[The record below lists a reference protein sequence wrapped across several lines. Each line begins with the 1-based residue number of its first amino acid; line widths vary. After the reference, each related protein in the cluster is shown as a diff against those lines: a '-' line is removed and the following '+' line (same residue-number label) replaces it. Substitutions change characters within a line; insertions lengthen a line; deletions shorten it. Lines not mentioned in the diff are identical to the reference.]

1 MSSLRFTVAVVA
13 SSVFTLVSCS
23 TDGRTMQEPTPSQI
37 AAVSPGDTLPAQ
49 GGDVIEESTPLTLT
63 APWASGTA
71 IDVRYTCDGKGISP
85 PLAWSSG
92 PAETKAYGIVLN
104 DVDDPNF
111 NQWVVANIDPA
122 YTSIG
127 EGGTITGSFIATN
140 GLKSRGYA
148 APCPRKGS
156 THTFTLS
163 VFALR
168 DKIEVEPRPTAKTAL
183 ARMTANALEV
193 GTIDFVYSR

>member
-1 MSSLRFTVAVVA
+1 MSSLRSTIAMA
-13 SSVFTLVSCS
+13 ACSAITLVSCS
-23 TDGRTMQEPTPSQI
+23 TDGRTMQEPTQSQI
-37 AAVSPGDTLPAQ
+37 AAISPGGTSPTQ
-49 GGDVIEESTPLTLT
+49 GEDVIEQTAPLTLT

-71 IDVRYTCDGKGISP
+71 IDIRYTCDGKGISP
-85 PLAWSSG
+85 PLAWSTG
-92 PAETKAYGIVLN
+92 PAETKAYGIVLS
-104 DVDDPNF
+104 DIDDPTF

-127 EGGTITGSFIATN
+127 EGGVIAGSFLATN
-140 GLKSRGYA
+140 GQKSRGYA

-163 VFALR
+163 VYALR
-168 DKIEVEPRPTAKTAL
+168 DKIDVEPRPTAKTAL
-183 ARMTANALEV
+183 ARMTANAIEV